1 MADLLLIRHASPEQ
15 KGVFLGRS
23 DPALSLEGIQEAS
36 RIAVPTEIE
45 LVYSSPLRRARETA
59 AALGRPV
66 EILPGLAEIDYGPW
80 EGLSWAQIEARFPL
94 EAERKMQDWL
104 GYTVAG
110 AEPWSAF
117 SERVLAALPRGR
129 NCIVVAHLAVNS
141 VIHHHLSGGSPLNF
155 QQDYCQILQYQT

>member
-1 MADLLLIRHASPEQ
+1 MADLLLIRHACPEQ

-23 DPALSLEGIQEAS
+23 DPPLSLEGRQAAAGIQ
-36 RIAVPTEIE
+36 VPPEFE
-45 LVYSSPLRRARETA
+45 WVYSSPLVRARQTA
-59 AALGRPV
+59 AALGRQV

-80 EGLSWAQIEARFPL
+80 DGLSWAQIEERFPL

-129 NCIVVAHLAVNS
+129 DCIVVAHLAVNS
-141 VIHHHLSGGSPLNF
+141 VIHQHLSGGSPLNF
-155 QQDYCQILQYQT
+155 QQDYCQILRYSI